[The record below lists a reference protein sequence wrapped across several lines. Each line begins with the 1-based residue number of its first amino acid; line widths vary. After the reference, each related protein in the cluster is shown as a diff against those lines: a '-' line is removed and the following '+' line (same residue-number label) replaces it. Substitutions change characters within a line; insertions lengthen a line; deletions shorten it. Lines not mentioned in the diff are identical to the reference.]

1 MPYDVI
7 TILFKIYY
15 LLNLFIIEKEKV
27 NEQVVTHWFQNKRKS
42 LRKCNI
48 LSLKILL
55 IAF

>member
-1 MPYDVI
+1 MPYDLI
-7 TILFKIYY
+7 TLLVKIYD

-48 LSLKILL
+48 LSQK
-55 IAF
+55 FY